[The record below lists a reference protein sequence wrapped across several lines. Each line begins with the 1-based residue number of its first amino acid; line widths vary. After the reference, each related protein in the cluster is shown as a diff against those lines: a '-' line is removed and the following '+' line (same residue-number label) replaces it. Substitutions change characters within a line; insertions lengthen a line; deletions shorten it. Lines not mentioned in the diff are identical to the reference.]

1 MANISNLFNNIE
13 VKDEKTHLLNS
24 DISNI
29 FNNLDSKDET
39 IHKIN
44 SDISNVFNNLDSK
57 DETIHTL
64 NATVSNHFI
73 NIDVNGKLKE
83 NKTPMLYLGITEI
96 IEVYLGDICI
106 ENVT

>member
-1 MANISNLFNNIE
+1 MANVSNFFNNIE
-13 VKDEKTHLLNS
+13 VKDEKSHLL
-24 DISNI
+24 
-29 FNNLDSKDET
+29 
-39 IHKIN
+39 N

-57 DETIHTL
+57 DETIHML

-83 NKTPMLYLGITEI
+83 DKTPMLYLGVIEI
-96 IEVYLGDICI
+96 MEVYLGDICI

>member
-13 VKDEKTHLLNS
+13 V
-24 DISNI
+24 
-29 FNNLDSKDET
+29 KDET

-57 DETIHTL
+57 DETIHIL
-64 NATVSNHFI
+64 NACVSNHFI

-83 NKTPMLYLGITEI
+83 DKTPMVYLGITEI
-96 IEVYLGDICI
+96 MEVYLGDICI
-106 ENVT
+106 ENIT

>member
-13 VKDEKTHLLNS
+13 LKDEKSHLLNS
-24 DISNI
+24 N
-29 FNNLDSKDET
+29 
-39 IHKIN
+39 
-44 SDISNVFNNLDSK
+44 ISNVFNNLDSK

-83 NKTPMLYLGITEI
+83 DKTPMLYLGITEI
-96 IEVYLGDICI
+96 TEVYLGDICI
-106 ENVT
+106 ENIIFLTPYLHSIL

>member
-13 VKDEKTHLLNS
+13 VKDEKSHLLNS

-29 FNNLDSKDET
+29 
-39 IHKIN
+39 
-44 SDISNVFNNLDSK
+44 FNNLDSK

-73 NIDVNGKLKE
+73 NVDVNGKLKE
-83 NKTPMLYLGITEI
+83 DKTPMVYLGITEI
-96 IEVYLGDICI
+96 MEVYLGDICI
-106 ENVT
+106 ENIVF

>member
-13 VKDEKTHLLNS
+13 VKDEKSHLLNS

-29 FNNLDSKDET
+29 
-39 IHKIN
+39 
-44 SDISNVFNNLDSK
+44 FNNLDSK

-73 NIDVNGKLKE
+73 NVDVNGKLKE
-83 NKTPMLYLGITEI
+83 DKTTMLYLGTTEI
-96 IEVYLGDICI
+96 IEVYLWDICI
-106 ENVT
+106 ENIVF

>member
-24 DISNI
+24 DISN
-29 FNNLDSKDET
+29 
-39 IHKIN
+39 
-44 SDISNVFNNLDSK
+44 VFNNLDSK

-64 NATVSNHFI
+64 NASVSNHFI

-83 NKTPMLYLGITEI
+83 DKTPMVYLGITEI
-96 IEVYLGDICI
+96 MEVYLGDICI
-106 ENVT
+106 ENIVF

>member
-1 MANISNLFNNIE
+1 MANVSNLFNNIE
-13 VKDEKTHLLNS
+13 VKDEKSHLLNS

-29 FNNLDSKDET
+29 
-39 IHKIN
+39 
-44 SDISNVFNNLDSK
+44 FNNLDSK

-83 NKTPMLYLGITEI
+83 DKTPMLYLGITEI
-96 IEVYLGDICI
+96 MEVYLGDICI
-106 ENVT
+106 ENIVF